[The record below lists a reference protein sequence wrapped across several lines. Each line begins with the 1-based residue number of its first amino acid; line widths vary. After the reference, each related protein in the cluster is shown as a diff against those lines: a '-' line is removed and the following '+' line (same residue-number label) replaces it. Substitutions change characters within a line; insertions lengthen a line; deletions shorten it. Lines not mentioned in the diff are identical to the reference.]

1 MLYMARR
8 LVSLAIT
15 KEPFFRYP
23 LPNISRTISKF
34 DSICFADRKQP
45 HRFTVHYH
53 DLCEIEGQSAFF
65 LSDHFSKRVHAFSLD
80 PPTHAQHHKVF
91 SIDNSFDLA
100 AHRGRSLGM
109 GTQTRHYGSLWNGRL
124 P

>member
-65 LSDHFSKRVHAFSLD
+65 LSHHFSKGVH
-80 PPTHAQHHKVF
+80 VF

-109 GTQTRHYGSLWNGRL
+109 GTQTRHYGSLWNARL